1 MAEEHGAPST
11 DINTREVLWK
21 IEDCK
26 IKEWKDAGHSKAS
39 IEQKSARLRRVL
51 EPLPYNDLVKR
62 GLEFLYTKQSKRK
75 IRYLVRKHLKETRSQ
90 AGVWTVRAGHACLYL
105 GAVLGPTSFS
115 VVGKG

>member
-75 IRYLVRKHLKETRSQ
+75 IRYLVRKHLKET
-90 AGVWTVRAGHACLYL
+90 
-105 GAVLGPTSFS
+105 
-115 VVGKG
+115 

>member
-1 MAEEHGAPST
+1 MAEEHEAPST

-26 IKEWKDAGHSKAS
+26 VKEWKETGHSKAS

-62 GLEFLYTKQSKRK
+62 GLEILNTKQSKRK
-75 IRYLVRKHLKETRSQ
+75 IRYLVRKHLKET
-90 AGVWTVRAGHACLYL
+90 
-105 GAVLGPTSFS
+105 
-115 VVGKG
+115 